1 MVELRTQNWIVFDK
15 RKPIGKQNMDT
26 NTYRDTQKYAYTLS
40 DS

>member
-1 MVELRTQNWIVFDK
+1 
-15 RKPIGKQNMDT
+15 MDT